1 QETATEAV
9 STDPGTVSSRSPS
22 ATLGLLMIFQIQ
34 FLSSLRLLEANITAP
49 FRRML
54 DKLKWLNLH
63 FDVDFVGLPGCDGE
77 DSFTETEDDNGVWVF
92 NTFAVFG
99 FMALLI
105 LCHIL
110 LLSYI
115 EASWLSK
122 AQLGVDILPPRGAG
136 VPALRVPGS
145 VNLRGSHDQQRLP
158 ASGGAG
164 DVCAGES
171 GGGGQSAGIEE
182 RRFIFPIFLMFYVG
196 RIVWSRVKP
205 QEGPVTFDKGLAP
218 AEGDEGGGGGD
229 GGEGRKRC
237 WCVLLC
243 RGFRDGWRNGHS
255 IFEWADKGAWVSLK
269 DEKVDLE
276 SRKFRIGFE
285 PLFVDF
291 TKEGAVYIIFLLFKW
306 FALGVIAGLVT
317 NGTVQTASLAVIYLV
332 DIALL
337 CMLRPFSNSVVQW
350 VETVLVT
357 ADALTLGLMVWA
369 SVLDPDMD
377 QDKRKLD
384 GIYASCMLIQT
395 LGIFLLTIPIY
406 ADTFIVLFFQ
416 IRKKASKLWRG
427 ERTPREEKSDIKGSW
442 GEACGI
448 FCVLVRENFIGEG
461 R

>member
-1 QETATEAV
+1 
-9 STDPGTVSSRSPS
+9 
-22 ATLGLLMIFQIQ
+22 
-34 FLSSLRLLEANITAP
+34 
-49 FRRML
+49 
-54 DKLKWLNLH
+54 
-63 FDVDFVGLPGCDGE
+63 
-77 DSFTETEDDNGVWVF
+77 
-92 NTFAVFG
+92 
-99 FMALLI
+99 
-105 LCHIL
+105 
-110 LLSYI
+110 
-115 EASWLSK
+115 

-136 VPALRVPGS
+136 FPALRLPGS
-145 VNLRGSHDQQRLP
+145 VNVRGSHDEQRLL

-164 DVCAGES
+164 GVCS
-171 GGGGQSAGIEE
+171 GILEFLREVRGLVRRMVH
-182 RRFIFPIFLMFYVG
+182 RRFVFPIFLMFYVG

-218 AEGDEGGGGGD
+218 EEGDEGG

-255 IFEWADKGAWVSLK
+255 VFEWADKGAWVCLK

-306 FALGVIAGLVT
+306 FALGIIAGLVT

-337 CMLRPFSNSVVQW
+337 CILRPFSNSVVQW

-369 SVLDPDMD
+369 SVLDPDMHE
-377 QDKRKLD
+377 DKRKLD
-384 GIYASCMLIQT
+384 GIYAGCMLIQ
-395 LGIFLLTIPIY
+395 
-406 ADTFIVLFFQ
+406 
-416 IRKKASKLWRG
+416 
-427 ERTPREEKSDIKGSW
+427 
-442 GEACGI
+442 
-448 FCVLVRENFIGEG
+448 
-461 R
+461 